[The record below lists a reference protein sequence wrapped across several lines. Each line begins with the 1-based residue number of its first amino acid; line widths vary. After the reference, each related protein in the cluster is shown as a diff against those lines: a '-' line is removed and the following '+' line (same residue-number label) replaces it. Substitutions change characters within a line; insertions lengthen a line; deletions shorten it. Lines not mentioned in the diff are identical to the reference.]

1 MTKHHLLWCLGVVV
15 FLISASRT
23 ACADER
29 AAPQKV
35 VTIEGITEYRL
46 DNGLRVLLFPD
57 QSRSTV
63 TVNMTVLVGSRHEGY
78 GEAGMA
84 HLLEHMLFKG
94 TPTHPNIPQALQDRG
109 ARFNGT
115 TTADRTN
122 YFETVPAS
130 DENLAFCIRLEA
142 DRLVHSPIRQADL
155 DTEFTVVRNEF
166 ERSENAPIGV
176 LSKRIA
182 ATAYEWHNYGKA
194 TLGNRSDIERV
205 PVAHLRAFYQKYYQ
219 PDNVMLVV
227 AGHFDA
233 AQALGVIQ
241 QSFGVIPRPE
251 RQLDTT
257 YTEEPPQDGERLV
270 TLRRVGDVGAVGVAY
285 HIPAGP
291 HEDVAPLQVLANILS
306 TPPSGR
312 LHKLLVETKQA
323 AQVFVLARGQHDPGL
338 MTMQATVRDPQ
349 VLDNVRDTMLDAVEQ
364 IGATG
369 VTAEEVTRAK
379 QQILKAR
386 ALAAADTSQIAI
398 ALSEWAAQ
406 GDWRLY
412 FLSRDRIA
420 QVTPEAVQ
428 AVATRYLQRNNRT
441 VGVFIPTDKP
451 ERVAIPSIPNA
462 QALLADYQGHTAIA
476 AGEVFDATP
485 ANIEARVQRLVLP
498 EGIKVTLLPKP
509 SRGAE
514 VHLTLTL
521 RYGDAESL
529 KGFEAASGFLGELM
543 LRGTRKMSYQHMRDE
558 LDKLQAT
565 LSTGGGAGRGGPATG
580 STLGAVSFSIQAKRD
595 TLPAVL
601 DILRQVLREPLL
613 PARPFEIMQQAR
625 LASLEQ
631 MRTDPGMLA
640 ARLLQRHLA
649 PYPQDDV
656 RYVPTIE
663 ESIARLQAVTRDQ
676 VAQMYRT
683 YLGSQAG
690 ELAIVG
696 DFDPD
701 ACLPILQATFADW
714 TATKPYA
721 RIATA
726 APSGLAGMQQQITTP
741 DKANATYASGLVFP
755 LRDDDPDYPALV
767 IANVIYGG
775 STLASRLATRV
786 RQHDGLSYGVGASF
800 SASSFDPRATLTT
813 NAICNPQNI
822 GKVEKAIAEELARLL
837 RDGITAD
844 ELTQAT
850 HGYLQAQKVARASD
864 AALTR
869 MLANLSHVGRTMAYT
884 AEVETKIAALTPEQ
898 VNTAVRQ
905 HIDPQ
910 ALVIVTAG
918 DFEVQTAGGKP

>member
-1 MTKHHLLWCLGVVV
+1 MTKHHLLWCLGVVAI
-15 FLISASRT
+15 LIGVSRT

-29 AAPQKV
+29 PAPQKV
-35 VTIEGITEYRL
+35 VTIEGITEYHL

-57 QSRSTV
+57 PSRSTV

-94 TPTHPNIPQALQDRG
+94 TPTYPNIPQALRDRG

-130 DENLAFCIRLEA
+130 NENLEFCIRLEA

-166 ERSENAPIGV
+166 ERGENTPTVV
-176 LSKRIA
+176 LSKRIVA
-182 ATAYEWHNYGKA
+182 AAYEWHNYGKS
-194 TLGNRSDIERV
+194 TIGNRSDIERV

-219 PDNVMLVV
+219 PDNVVLVV

-270 TLRRVGDVGAVGVAY
+270 TLRRVGDVGAVSVAY

-291 HEDVAPLQVLANILS
+291 HEDIAPLQVLANILS

-323 AQVFVLARGQHDPGL
+323 AQVFVSARGQHDPGL
-338 MTMQATVRDPQ
+338 MTMQATVRNPQ
-349 VLDNVRDTMLDAVEQ
+349 MLDYVRDTMLDAVEQ

-369 VTAEEVTRAK
+369 VTDEEVTRAR

-412 FLSRDRIA
+412 FLARDRIA

-451 ERVAIPSIPNA
+451 ERIAIPSTPNVP
-462 QALLADYQGHTAIA
+462 ALLADYQGRAAIA
-476 AGEVFDATP
+476 EGELFDATP

-498 EGIKVTLLPKP
+498 EGIKVTLLPKA
-509 SRGAE
+509 SRGEE
-514 VHLTLTL
+514 VHLMLTL

-543 LRGTRKMSYQHMRDE
+543 LRGTQKMSYQHMRDE

-565 LSTGGGAGRGGPATG
+565 LSTGGGGGRGGPATG
-580 STLGAVSFSIQAKRD
+580 STLGAVSFAIQAKRD

-613 PARPFEIMQQAR
+613 PIRPFEIMQHAR

-640 ARLLQRHLA
+640 SRLLQRHLA
-649 PYPQDDV
+649 PYSQDDV

-663 ESIARLQAVTRDQ
+663 ESLARVQATTRGQ
-676 VAQMYRT
+676 VAQLYRE

-696 DFDPD
+696 DFAPE
-701 ACLPILQATFADW
+701 ACLPILHATFAGW
-714 TATKPYA
+714 TATRPYA
-721 RIATA
+721 RIAAA
-726 APSGLAGMQQQITTP
+726 APSGLAGVQQQITTP
-741 DKANATYASGLVFP
+741 DKDNATYTSGLVFP

-767 IANVIYGG
+767 IANVIYGS

-786 RQHDGLSYGVGASF
+786 RQHDGLSYGVSARF
-800 SASSFDPRATLTT
+800 AASSFDPRATLTT
-813 NAICNPQNI
+813 HAICNPQNI
-822 GKVEKAIAEELARLL
+822 GKVAKAIAEEWARLL
-837 RDGITAD
+837 HGGVTAD
-844 ELTQAT
+844 ELIQAT
-850 HGYLQAQKVARASD
+850 HGYLQAQRVARASD
-864 AALTR
+864 AALAR

-884 AEVETKIAALTPEQ
+884 VEVENTIATLTPAQ
-898 VNTAVRQ
+898 VNAAVRT
-905 HIDPQ
+905 HLDPQ

-918 DFEVQTAGGKP
+918 DFEVQTAGGQP